1 MQVADQGTRR
11 GLVSADPRVR
21 TALAGIVVLA
31 AALRFSTLG
40 VQSYWLDESYSAH
53 IAGLAFKDVFIQV
66 KSNEGN
72 PPLYYYLA
80 YLWRH
85 VFGVSE
91 FSLRSL
97 SALFGTATVP
107 AAFYAGRYLLAS
119 ERAGLVTAL
128 LTALNPWLIWYSQ
141 EARSYIL
148 LVFFSAVALAFFARA
163 LRTSEP
169 RDVVLWAGASILAV
183 CSHYFAAFT
192 ILPEAAWLW
201 WVLRGNRRDL
211 KPFYLSFAGVAVVGL
226 LLLPFALVQNRGN
239 QRSFIHAL
247 PRGTRLEDIVRH
259 PLAGELGGPVHGFVQ
274 AAAVLSLVSIALLVW
289 RGGVLEKL
297 GAAVAAGI
305 VIGSLVIPFV
315 VSFVPSVDFFF
326 ARNSLAVVLPMLIV
340 IAAGLSVQRG
350 GWIAGLALVGLCALW
365 MAVNIAVPLD
375 KKLQRDDWR
384 GAAQALG
391 PVTSPRVVATAPDFL
406 RLPLVTYLHHTVLLP
421 AGGTVAAEVDVVRLR
436 RSTQAVTVPLAIKGF
451 TPAAVQRTP
460 SYELLRYRSAR
471 PVLVTPATLGSIKPS
486 WAALVQR

>member
-1 MQVADQGTRR
+1 MRVADQDTRG
-11 GLVSADPRVR
+11 GLVSAGPRVR
-21 TALAGIVVLA
+21 VALAGIVVLA

-53 IAGLAFKDVFIQV
+53 IAGLAFKDVFVQV

-97 SALFGTATVP
+97 SAIFGTATVP

-163 LRTSEP
+163 LRTGAR
-169 RDVVLWAGASILAV
+169 RDVWLWAGASILAL
-183 CSHYFAAFT
+183 CSHYFAVFT

-201 WVLRGNRRDL
+201 WVLRGNGRDL
-211 KPFYLSFAGVAVVGL
+211 KPFWLGLAGIGAVGL

-239 QRSFIHAL
+239 QRSFIHEL
-247 PRGTRLEDIVRH
+247 PRGTRLEDIIRH

-274 AAAVLSLVSIALLVW
+274 AAAVLSLVSIALLIW

-297 GAAVAAGI
+297 GAAVAFGI
-305 VIGSLVIPFV
+305 FFVSIAVPFV
-315 VSFVPSVDFFF
+315 ISLVPSVDFFF
-326 ARNSLAVVLPMLIV
+326 ARNSLAVVVPMLIV
-340 IAAGLSVQRG
+340 IAAGLSVPRG
-350 GWIAGLALVGLCALW
+350 GWIAALTLVGLCALW

-384 GAAQALG
+384 GAVHSLG
-391 PVTSPRVVATAPDFL
+391 PVTQPRVVATAPDFL
-406 RLPLVTYLHHTVLLP
+406 RLPLATYLHHETRMAP
-421 AGGTVAAEVDVVRLR
+421 SGAVAAEVDVIRLR
-436 RSTQAVTVPLAIKGF
+436 RSTQAVTAPIAIEGF
-451 TPAAVQRTP
+451 TAASVKRTP
-460 SYELLRYRSAR
+460 SYELVRYRSAR
-471 PVLVTPATLGSIKPS
+471 PVLVTPATLGAIKPS